1 MRIRITGKSLPKA
14 QIGGECPEGYIK
26 DMNGNCVQELQ
37 MPSSGQ
43 PNYAWTNPLQKP
55 NVVKPVE
62 ANAFPNML
70 VQKEGTPV
78 DQGSILPIKKYN
90 SKSWMNANKSKISET
105 FDRMNAALGKTSAKV
120 NNAVVKADENFRNF
134 LATNKTVQGISKLG
148 NTANNLLNVASP
160 IVNLIDQNNQNK
172 EIEKTYR
179 DNMFSSM
186 GPVDYIANRGDYE
199 INTGMVDP
207 YNTGA
212 KSKGQFTNPFYLPMA
227 EDGLSLGPI
236 SFSDE
241 PVRRNVY
248 QYANDYVEINPRNVR
263 AATDNTYVKRSPVV
277 LDKIELN
284 ADFEQYAQKA
294 EKYIKKVNP
303 NTDVTG
309 NMLAAGAQMAYQKT
323 GKIVPVELAL
333 AQLQQE
339 GYLAKGSKPNKPQRT
354 KNPFNVGNTDD
365 GSVVNHDTLQSG
377 INTYYDLMSRQYLS
391 ARNPE
396 QLLENFVNRAGNR
409 YASDRNYENALKKLI
424 KSMQASLEYGGL
436 VNDKT
441 ESMKIRITQE
451 PSKSMKYGGQL
462 GSGLDL
468 GARKVYTDMPDSFS
482 DSVSNTIGPV
492 PREEA
497 TIEAEKGETILNDEG
512 HFIIGGK
519 SHAEGGT
526 PLAAEEGDFIFS
538 KKLKMKDPQQMAYFN
553 KSFKKGGYGYADVA
567 KQYNMNKYKS
577 ILQDPNADPIAKRTA
592 ELMLTNYENK
602 LGMLAMAQE
611 ASKGF
616 PQGIPGIAQKVMGE
630 AAYGGYIPEMGY
642 GGYLEEYQTGGPKKV
657 KKSEISTYEK
667 QGYSRVGN
675 TNVWRKENKTIEVK
689 DAIPGKVI
697 PGTQGTP
704 GTGPTVGR
712 AIPGG
717 KPGKQ
722 WEDWI
727 KAQLQKGVTIDELV
741 RKGHGTP
748 GGLKPYEPFYKPA
761 TQGAPGQSPT
771 KEPDTCP
778 DGYTLNPTTG
788 KCEKTNSSFDEI
800 TYDEPTIPKV
810 PPYDPPPGDI
820 PYGWTQQDKNNAL
833 LALMNRAGIRKYSS
847 VRRDINPVL
856 SDFRN
861 MDWRGKAAELQG
873 TYNSQMNTMGTYGS
887 PQSLAANASFMAG
900 QQAENLINRA
910 IEPTEQQNVQI
921 YNQVANQNAGV
932 MNAAIANNAQNTYLR
947 SLDRANMNQNYD
959 NAIREA
965 DKSVVQTV
973 NQGITNASGIYNTN
987 LTESDTYYYDP
998 RTLKMKFNSPQAQ
1011 AKYYAA
1017 MRNAGPSDGDL
1028 ASQYMAARRKL
1039 EGLPEEEKKAAMEYI
1054 FGMKGLGK
1062 TSSTNYPFNPRMN
1075 KTTTQ
1080 QPTLPAGYTPY
1091 EFNPYMYQGS

>member
-1 MRIRITGKSLPKA
+1 MKIRITKKGLPKA
-14 QIGGECPEGYIK
+14 Q
-26 DMNGNCVQELQ
+26 
-37 MPSSGQ
+37 
-43 PNYAWTNPLQKP
+43 
-55 NVVKPVE
+55 
-62 ANAFPNML
+62 
-70 VQKEGTPV
+70 
-78 DQGSILPIKKYN
+78 KYN
-90 SKSWMNANKSKISET
+90 SII
-105 FDRMNAALGKTSAKV
+105 GK
-120 NNAVVKADENFRNF
+120 
-134 LATNKTVQGISKLG
+134 AT
-148 NTANNLLNVASP
+148 
-160 IVNLIDQNNQNK
+160 IDQNGLMWGSNPSVVTKQESDSSFGQCGPGLVFSEIQQTCISQQDADKEKQMMQGFGNFMKRKQQGLPTNAFKTTGNEGTASNPMNGTVDTSQTNTTSSEPEKKKLNAFDHMNNFMGVMNPLAFSANILEQNKQNK
-172 EIEKTYR
+172 EIERAYR
-179 DNMFSSM
+179 LSLVSQ
-186 GPVDYIANRGDYE
+186 GPVQYTENRGDYE

-424 KSMQASLEYGGL
+424 KNMQASLEYGGL
-436 VNDKT
+436 VDDKT
-441 ESMKIRITQE
+441 ESMKIRITQQ

-462 GSGLDL
+462 GNGLDL

-577 ILQDPNADPIAKRTA
+577 ILQDSNADPIAKRTA

-642 GGYLEEYQTGGPKKV
+642 GGYLKEYETGGPGGPRKV
-657 KKSEISTYEK
+657 KKSEISSFEK
-667 QGYSRVGN
+667 QGYTRVGN
-675 TNVWRKENKTIEVK
+675 SNVWRKENKTIEVK
-689 DAIPGKVI
+689 DVIPGKVT

-741 RKGHGTP
+741 KKGHGTP

-761 TQGAPGQSPT
+761 TQGAPGQGPT

-800 TYDEPTIPKV
+800 TYDEPIIPKV
-810 PPYDPPPGDI
+810 PPYTPPGEI

-833 LALMNRAGIRKYSS
+833 LALMNRAGIRKYGS
-847 VRRDINPVL
+847 VRRDVNPVL
-856 SDFRN
+856 GDFRN
-861 MDWRGKAAELQG
+861 MDWRGRAAELQG
-873 TYNSQMNTMGTYGS
+873 TYNSQMNQLGTYQS
-887 PQSLAANASFMAG
+887 PTSMAANASFMAG
-900 QQAENLINRA
+900 QQSENLINRA
-910 IEPTEQQNVQI
+910 IDPIEQSNVQG
-921 YNQVANQNAGV
+921 YNTVGDRNMQVINS
-932 MNAAIANNAQNTYLR
+932 AIAGAAQNTFLR
-947 SLDRANMNQNYD
+947 SQDRALLNQNYD
-959 NAIREA
+959 NAIREG
-965 DKSVVQTV
+965 DKGVVQAI
-973 NQGITNASGIYNTN
+973 NQGMTNASGIYNTN
-987 LTESDTYYYDP
+987 LVESDTYYYDP
-998 RTLKMKFNSPQAQ
+998 RTLKMKFNSPEAK

-1017 MRNAGPSDGDL
+1017 MRNAGPSDGDI
-1028 ASQYMAARRKL
+1028 AAQYMATRRKL
-1039 EGLPEEEKKAAMEYI
+1039 DGLPEEEKKAAMEYI

-1062 TSSTNYPFNPRMN
+1062 TSSTSYPYNPRMN

-1080 QPTLPAGYTPY
+1080 QPILPAGYTPY